1 VQRAGGSVWR
11 IRRTSRILTL
21 EGQLR
26 YIIASMRPQQWI
38 KNLFLFAALVFSVNL
53 FNTRDI
59 FLTIA
64 GFFVF
69 SFTASGVYLF
79 NDITDIEKDKLHPT
93 KSQRPLPSGKLSK
106 STASLVSMF
115 LIAFGVI
122 ASFFLTVGFGI
133 VVLLYAVINIFYSLK
148 LKDIV
153 ILDVM
158 TISAGFV
165 LRVIGGALLIN
176 VPTSEWLIICTVL
189 LSLFLGFSKRRHEIT
204 ILESD
209 ANSHRAVLEHY
220 SPYFL
225 DQMIG
230 IVTASTV
237 MSYALYT
244 ISDETVRKF
253 GTRHLFYTVPFV
265 LYGIFR
271 YLYLVHKREEGGNP
285 TRLALTD
292 RPLLINIILW
302 IIVASII
309 IYGR

>member
-1 VQRAGGSVWR
+1 
-11 IRRTSRILTL
+11 
-21 EGQLR
+21 
-26 YIIASMRPQQWI
+26 MRPQQWI
-38 KNLFLFAALVFSVNL
+38 KNLFLFAALVFSGNL
-53 FNTRDI
+53 FNTNDI
-59 FLTIA
+59 ILAVA
-64 GFFVF
+64 GFFIF

-79 NDITDIEKDKLHPT
+79 NDVTDLEKDKLHPT
-93 KSQRPLPSGKLSK
+93 KSLRPLPSGKLSK
-106 STASLVSMF
+106 STASLASTL
-115 LIAFGVI
+115 LIAFGII
-122 ASFFLTVGFGI
+122 AAFFLKLEFGI
-133 VVLLYAVINIFYSLK
+133 IVLLYAVINVFYSLK

-165 LRVIGGALLIN
+165 LRVVGGAVLIN

-189 LSLFLGFSKRRHEIT
+189 LALFLGFSKRRHEIMV
-204 ILESD
+204 LESD

-220 SPYFL
+220 SQYFL

-253 GTRHLFYTVPFV
+253 GTTHLIYTVPFV

-271 YLYLVHKREEGGNP
+271 YLYLVHKKEEGGNP
-285 TRLALTD
+285 TKLALTD
-292 RPLLINIILW
+292 RPLLFNIILW
-302 IIVASII
+302 IIAASYI
-309 IYGR
+309 IYQR